1 MGFLFA
7 KPFECVP
14 NQHKIGYLAIKEQQ
28 VITQSHVAYV
38 KFAIEH
44 FKEKKVD
51 FVLLELDTPGG
62 EVMAAQQISHL
73 LKQLDTD
80 KIPVVCVIDNWAIS
94 AGAMLALSCRTILAS
109 KDTSFGAAEPVHI
122 SENEMKSAPE
132 KVRSAL
138 RAEFANTAGFFGRS
152 KEIAQAMV
160 DKDLILV
167 KRKGAFCLL
176 DTEKSIKRSD
186 LMISPKDKLLTL
198 DAELCKEF
206 GIIDGYVESGSLKDF
221 KLLQTEDFAGFKDA
235 EVIAYKDWKIGFFS
249 FLLNPVIASLLTTV
263 LIFLG
268 YLELYSGKGL
278 FGLAAFFILALIVL
292 SHFAVQA
299 MPYLEIAILSLGLV
313 FLFIEVFITP
323 GFGVLG
329 SLGLVLTL
337 FALMTMQIP
346 EFNLSMPVLSF
357 SVAFDQLVWRFGAFL
372 ASCVLGLIIAWQVT
386 RYFLQKAPFFKKMI
400 LQTTLEK
407 PQSLSSALLGEVGL
421 TLSPLRCSGKIE
433 FKGKVFDALC
443 TSGFIEKSKKV
454 KIVGVRGQTLI
465 VESM

>member
-1 MGFLFA
+1 M
-7 KPFECVP
+7 
-14 NQHKIGYLAIKEQQ
+14 
-28 VITQSHVAYV
+28 
-38 KFAIEH
+38 
-44 FKEKKVD
+44 
-51 FVLLELDTPGG
+51 
-62 EVMAAQQISHL
+62 
-73 LKQLDTD
+73 
-80 KIPVVCVIDNWAIS
+80 
-94 AGAMLALSCRTILAS
+94 
-109 KDTSFGAAEPVHI
+109 HI

-138 RAEFANTAGFFGRS
+138 RAEFANTASFFGRS

-186 LMISPKDKLLTL
+186 LMISPKGKLLTL

-206 GIIDGYVESGSLKDF
+206 GIIDGYVESGILKDF
-221 KLLQTEDFAGFKDA
+221 KLLQTEEFAVFKDA
-235 EVIAYKDWKIGFFS
+235 EVIVYKDWKVGFFS
-249 FLLNPVIASLLTTV
+249 FLLHPVVASLLTTL

-299 MPYLEIAILSLGLV
+299 MPYLEVAILSLGLV

-329 SLGLVLTL
+329 SLGLVLTF

-346 EFNLSMPVLSF
+346 EFNLTMPVLSF
-357 SVAFDQLVWRFGAFL
+357 SVAFDQLVWKFSLFL

-400 LQTTLEK
+400 LQTTLENPK
-407 PQSLSSALLGEVGL
+407 SLSHALLGEIGL
-421 TLSPLRCSGKIE
+421 TLSPLRCSGKVE
-433 FKGKVFDALC
+433 LNGKVFEALC
-443 TSGFIEKSKKV
+443 TSGFIKKSKKV
-454 KIVGVRGQTLI
+454 KIVGIRGQTLI
-465 VESM
+465 VENM